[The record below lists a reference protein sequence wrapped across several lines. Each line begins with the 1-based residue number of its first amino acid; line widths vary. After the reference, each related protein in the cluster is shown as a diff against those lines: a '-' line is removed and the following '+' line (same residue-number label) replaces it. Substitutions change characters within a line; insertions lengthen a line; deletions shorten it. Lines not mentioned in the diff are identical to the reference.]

1 MCSMLQGLF
10 VTDFM
15 SGHRL
20 DGMDGKPI
28 YQKEQRVN
36 MRALVP
42 STNLSEK
49 DFFLNTHEFQPHS
62 SYRRSRHPKDSC
74 GLQEKPVTQG
84 LVSRAR
90 SEPVSE
96 AIPSPQ
102 VCSNCKTSTTPLW
115 RRSTQGATLCN
126 ACGLYFK
133 ARNTARPTS
142 MKRSPSA
149 KVLALAPQT
158 RKKNK
163 LPPTRLWAAHVQE
176 EESVTAR
183 EAPKAVAVVLPSI
196 I

>member
-102 VCSNCKTSTTPLW
+102 VCRYANSVFTTIICGMLIDSATAKLVQHPYGVD
-115 RRSTQGATLCN
+115 RRKEQHFAMLVGSISKLETLP
-126 ACGLYFK
+126 G
-133 ARNTARPTS
+133 RQ
-142 MKRSPSA
+142 
-149 KVLALAPQT
+149 V
-158 RKKNK
+158 
-163 LPPTRLWAAHVQE
+163 
-176 EESVTAR
+176 
-183 EAPKAVAVVLPSI
+183 
-196 I
+196 